1 MVLLSSEYKLTND
14 STITSAH
21 AKLHLYGVRYNFDLK
36 PKACQNRNNLEKLEA
51 TIICEHVTGE

>member
-1 MVLLSSEYKLTND
+1 MVLLSSEYKRAND

-36 PKACQNRNNLEKLEA
+36 PKACQNQHNLQKLEA

>member
-1 MVLLSSEYKLTND
+1 MVLLSSEYKRAND

-36 PKACQNRNNLEKLEA
+36 PKACQNRYNLQKLEA